1 MAVLSTANN
10 IYECLY
16 IPSSVIE
23 MICGHCHDEDGQN
36 SQLVQ
41 YWRCT
46 SPYASWSLLAGRLRW
61 MKEECALK
69 AAMRFVQ
76 KAPGNSPCTII
87 SSFVGY
93 SKYRLLP

>member
-1 MAVLSTANN
+1 MAVLSTAN

-23 MICGHCHDEDGQN
+23 IICDHCHDEDGQKN
-36 SQLVQ
+36 QLVQ

-61 MKEECALK
+61 MKEECALI
-69 AAMRFVQ
+69 AAMKFIQ
-76 KAPGNSPCTII
+76 KAPGNSLCTII
-87 SSFVGY
+87 SSSYIVGY
-93 SKYRLLP
+93 SKAK